1 MNAPFSQLR
10 RRLALAGG
18 RPSASAVES
27 GQGRRDD
34 AEYRPATLLDPPL
47 RHLPVGDAEPWTE
60 DVAFLD
66 GTQHAE
72 LIGYVGT
79 APIIGAVVRAAVRL
93 RHDRKFGLAAER
105 ARRLVIGRRDA
116 LDAFGELP
124 AGYEPVV
131 FDDESDPHP
140 IRDAQSARGLV
151 DRARAGL
158 EIEVA
163 REFRTG
169 EALVLSA
176 AKDLKPPCDTNPG
189 GPSLRSGRGAWLVV
203 DGSLAASPDWST
215 DPRMIGVVKS
225 HAMLPFMGDELETY
239 LTLPRGHRTSLF
251 APESRRV
258 TPLYSWALRLHDFA
272 GRDLFHGLV
281 RIEAPAT
288 DETRERADTISRH
301 LLAERAPM
309 SNDPRADRLL
319 YGIHDVERYLGAQG
333 A

>member
-27 GQGRRDD
+27 VHGRRDD

-47 RHLPVGDAEPWTE
+47 RHLHVGDAEPWAE

-79 APIIGAVVRAAVRL
+79 APIVAAVVRAAVRL
-93 RHDRKFGLAAER
+93 RHDRKFSLAAER
-105 ARRLVIGRRDA
+105 ARRLVVGRRDA

-124 AGYEPVV
+124 AGYEAVLI
-131 FDDESDPHP
+131 DDESDPHP
-140 IRDAQSARGLV
+140 VRDAQSARGLV

-163 REFRTG
+163 REFR
-169 EALVLSA
+169 
-176 AKDLKPPCDTNPG
+176 
-189 GPSLRSGRGAWLVV
+189 SGRHCWLII

-288 DETRERADTISRH
+288 DETRDLADMISRH

>member
-1 MNAPFSQLR
+1 MNVEFSQLR

-18 RPSASAVES
+18 RPASSASES
-27 GQGRRDD
+27 VHGRSDE
-34 AEYRPATLLDPPL
+34 AEFRPAKLIDPPL
-47 RHLPVGDAEPWTE
+47 RHIAVGAPEPWRE

-79 APIIGAVVRAAVRL
+79 LPIVGAVVRAAVRL
-93 RHDRKFGLAAER
+93 RHERKLGLAVAR
-105 ARRLVIGRRDA
+105 CRRLVIARPQA
-116 LDAFGELP
+116 LEAFADLP

-131 FDDESDPHP
+131 VDDADEPHP
-140 IRDAQSARGLV
+140 IRDVQTARGLV

-163 REFRTG
+163 RAFREG
-169 EALVLSA
+169 
-176 AKDLKPPCDTNPG
+176 G
-189 GPSLRSGRGAWLVV
+189 GPSTSSGRGDARSGRGVWLIV
-203 DGSLAASPDWST
+203 DGSLSASPDWGK
-215 DPRMIGVVKS
+215 DARMIGVVKS
-225 HAMLPFMGDELETY
+225 HAMLPFSGDELETY
-239 LTLPRGHRTSLF
+239 LTLPQGHRTSLF
-251 APESRRV
+251 MPESRRV

-272 GRDLFHGLV
+272 GQDLFHGLV

-288 DETRERADTISRH
+288 DATREHADVISRH
-301 LLAERAPM
+301 VLAERAPM

>member
-1 MNAPFSQLR
+1 MSTPFSSLR
-10 RRLALAGG
+10 RRLALVGG
-18 RPSASAVES
+18 RPASPSSEGV
-27 GQGRRDD
+27 QGRRDD
-34 AEYRPATLLDPPL
+34 AEYRPATLLEPPL
-47 RHLPVGDAEPWTE
+47 RHVAVGSPEPWRE

-79 APIIGAVVRAAVRL
+79 LPILGAVIRAAVRL
-93 RHDRKFGLAAER
+93 RHDRKLGLAVAR
-105 ARRLVIGRRDA
+105 CRRLVIARREA
-116 LDAFGELP
+116 LAAFGDSP
-124 AGYEPVV
+124 AGYETVGV
-131 FDDESDPHP
+131 EDAGDPHP
-140 IRDAQSARGLV
+140 IRDLQSARGLV

-163 REFRTG
+163 RAFRAADERVEG
-169 EALVLSA
+169 E
-176 AKDLKPPCDTNPG
+176 PG
-189 GPSLRSGRGAWLVV
+189 SPSLRSGRQTWLII

-239 LTLPRGHRTSLF
+239 LTLPKGHRSSLF
-251 APESRRV
+251 MPESRRV

-272 GRDLFHGLV
+272 GRDLFYGLV

-288 DETRERADTISRH
+288 AVTRDSADMISRH
-301 LLAERAPM
+301 VLAERAPL

-319 YGIHDVERYLGAQG
+319 YGVHDVERYLGAQG

>member
-18 RPSASAVES
+18 RPAASAAES
-27 GQGRRDD
+27 VHGRRDD
-34 AEYRPATLLDPPL
+34 AEYRPAVLLDPPL
-47 RHLPVGDAEPWTE
+47 RHLAVGDAEPWTE

-79 APIIGAVVRAAVRL
+79 APIVGAVVRAAVRL
-93 RHDRKFGLAAER
+93 RHERKFGIAVER

-124 AGYEPVV
+124 AGYESVV
-131 FDDESDPHP
+131 VDDESEPHP

-163 REFRTG
+163 RAF
-169 EALVLSA
+169 
-176 AKDLKPPCDTNPG
+176 
-189 GPSLRSGRGAWLVV
+189 RSGRGAWLVV
-203 DGSLAASPDWST
+203 DGSLAASPDWSR
-215 DPRMIGVVKS
+215 DARMIGVVKS

-239 LTLPRGHRTSLF
+239 LTLPQGHRTSLF
-251 APESRRV
+251 MPASRQV

-288 DETRERADTISRH
+288 DATRATADMISRH